1 MKCSPLSR
9 YLAELIGTLILVL
22 MGCGSAV
29 LAGSDIGFVGVSL
42 TFGLTLLLLAYAIG
56 PISGCHVNPAV
67 TLCLFFDGK
76 IAASEAPG
84 YIISQLIGG
93 VIGAWILYL
102 IASGI
107 PGFDISK
114 GFALNGFGEHSPHQF
129 SMISCLITEITM
141 TSLLLFVVLATTK
154 SYFSSG
160 FGGLTVGLTLAAIH
174 LVSIPVTNTSVNFAR
189 SFGPA
194 VFHGGWALEQLWLF
208 AIAQFI
214 AVIVALGLH
223 KITCQDKN

>member
-29 LAGSDIGFVGVSL
+29 LAGSAIGFVGVSL

-67 TLCLFFDGK
+67 TLCLFFDKK
-76 IAASEAPG
+76 IEACEVPG

-102 IASGI
+102 IASGM

-114 GFALNGFGEHSPHQF
+114 GFALNGFGEHSPHHF
-129 SMISCLITEITM
+129 SMISCLITEIAM

-154 SYFSSG
+154 PYFSGG
-160 FGGLTVGLTLAAIH
+160 FGGITVGLTLAAIH
-174 LVSIPVTNTSVNFAR
+174 LVSIPVTNTSVNLAR

-194 VFHGGWALEQLWLF
+194 LFHGGWALQQLWLF

-223 KITCQDKN
+223 KIICQGKN